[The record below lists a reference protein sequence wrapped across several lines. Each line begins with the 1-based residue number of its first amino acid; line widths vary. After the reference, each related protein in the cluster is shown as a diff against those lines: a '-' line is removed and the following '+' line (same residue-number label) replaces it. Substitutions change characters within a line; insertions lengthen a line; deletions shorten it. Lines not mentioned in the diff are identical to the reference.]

1 MRRPPPA
8 SATTPIRNFNVG
20 RNGADFINT
29 GVNASLILNEV
40 TSTNP
45 SLLQGRIAIIGPRA
59 HFILANPNGITVD
72 GGSFFNTGN
81 LALSTGRVSFN
92 AFDPGDG
99 TTQRNVILTTNG
111 GRIDIGG
118 QGLSGAFNTLELIAK
133 TIRIAGAVNNTATT
147 GRTRLVAGDS
157 RVEFN
162 TTVDGFDGL
171 SSWVQHQGL
180 GTAAPGTLAVDIT
193 PLGSLTAGRVE
204 IIVAD
209 TGAGVRH
216 AGAGLATF
224 GDFSISSTGEIEI
237 AGGTLTAAGNI
248 VVAASNANIRSGS
261 DGTIAR
267 ISADGNVELRAGQ
280 ASLMSGTVTAGTNGG
295 TGSIVIGVPA
305 TAATGT
311 LHLGH
316 EVVNGTLLRFSASA
330 SGGIALHSLGQAL
343 ELDAA
348 QVLAQQNITID
359 AASLRMDAAWLG
371 TTPFAAQIQ
380 SSAGQVQLNVTGL
393 IRSTGAN
400 IHGTQGIVAH
410 ADALELLASA
420 RGDRLEESAW
430 VADAAA
436 IDLLINRDI
445 HLVGSD
451 LLAQT
456 DLLAQSA
463 SLILEAEPQNGRRSS
478 AIATAGGLLAR
489 ATGTIRNSASL
500 MQGETRIAADARSLG
515 AVTLQAGADIVNE
528 STASNRVSA
537 IFGRAD
543 DVVLNAGGDIVNR
556 SARVIANAALRM
568 DAGGDVQNIIDK
580 VAGVRG
586 EARQEFSRR
595 ESAFLFLS
603 RRVSGYDQDFGRLA
617 VPDQLAYLIGNDDV
631 TIRARNVVSRG
642 GEIDANAGNLTIDA
656 AQRIDIATVR
666 TGQLHYE
673 SRCLFTCSKSASS
686 TVTLSGGT
694 INSANGI
701 HLIAGTEVLNSRRA
715 RIGAR

>member
-1 MRRPPPA
+1 VSCGLAQGIVPDGGTATSVSTATSGKQTVQIAPA
-8 SATTPIRNFNVG
+8 AAGVSHNTYMNFNVG

-248 VVAASNANIRSGS
+248 VVAASNANIRSRS
-261 DGTIAR
+261 DGAIAR
-267 ISADGNVELRAGQ
+267 ISANGNVDLLAGQ

-295 TGSIVIGVPA
+295 RSGKIRPNRSAGVANRPGWA
-305 TAATGT
+305 SAAAGVRA
-311 LHLGH
+311 G
-316 EVVNGTLLRFSASA
+316 SASA
-330 SGGIALHSLGQAL
+330 ALEPPKATAPAAPAPTAEMSPRRLRLWFVSGLGGEGMAGTSHRPRRFGGRLRPYWEWSDGSGFFAPLAVVGQAPK
-343 ELDAA
+343 
-348 QVLAQQNITID
+348 
-359 AASLRMDAAWLG
+359 G
-371 TTPFAAQIQ
+371 
-380 SSAGQVQLNVTGL
+380 
-393 IRSTGAN
+393 
-400 IHGTQGIVAH
+400 
-410 ADALELLASA
+410 
-420 RGDRLEESAW
+420 
-430 VADAAA
+430 
-436 IDLLINRDI
+436 
-445 HLVGSD
+445 
-451 LLAQT
+451 
-456 DLLAQSA
+456 
-463 SLILEAEPQNGRRSS
+463 
-478 AIATAGGLLAR
+478 
-489 ATGTIRNSASL
+489 
-500 MQGETRIAADARSLG
+500 
-515 AVTLQAGADIVNE
+515 
-528 STASNRVSA
+528 
-537 IFGRAD
+537 
-543 DVVLNAGGDIVNR
+543 
-556 SARVIANAALRM
+556 
-568 DAGGDVQNIIDK
+568 
-580 VAGVRG
+580 
-586 EARQEFSRR
+586 
-595 ESAFLFLS
+595 FL
-603 RRVSGYDQDFGRLA
+603 
-617 VPDQLAYLIGNDDV
+617 
-631 TIRARNVVSRG
+631 
-642 GEIDANAGNLTIDA
+642 
-656 AQRIDIATVR
+656 
-666 TGQLHYE
+666 
-673 SRCLFTCSKSASS
+673 
-686 TVTLSGGT
+686 
-694 INSANGI
+694 
-701 HLIAGTEVLNSRRA
+701 
-715 RIGAR
+715 